1 MSKIPILKPQ
11 EIVRILNNLG
21 FIEVRQKGSHKQFRH
36 QDGRATTVPFH
47 KGRDIAPRLLRQIAK
62 DIDLTIDE
70 FLENR

>member
-11 EIVRILNNLG
+11 EVVRILNNLG

-36 QDGRATTVPFH
+36 QDGRGTTVPCH
-47 KGRDIAPRLLRQIAK
+47 KGRDISPRLLRQIAK

-70 FLENR
+70 FLDNR

>member
-1 MSKIPILKPQ
+1 MGKIPILKPQ
-11 EIVRILNNLG
+11 EVVRILNNLG

-47 KGRDIAPRLLRQIAK
+47 KGRDISPRLLRQIAK